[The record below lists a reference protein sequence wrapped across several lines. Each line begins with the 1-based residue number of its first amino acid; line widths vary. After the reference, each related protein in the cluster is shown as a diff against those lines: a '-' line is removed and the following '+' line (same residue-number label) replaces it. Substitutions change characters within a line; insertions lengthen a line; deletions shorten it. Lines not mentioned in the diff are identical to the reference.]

1 MKDKPKNL
9 PDQSYEAPGSEKRL
23 HPQHDVNRKTYRGSD
38 KLKKKIALITGGDS
52 GIGRSFDTNFVLE
65 GADISII
72 YLRKMKMF

>member
-23 HPQHDVNRKTYRGSD
+23 HPQPYVKRKTYRGSD
-38 KLKKKIALITGGDS
+38 KLKKKVAFITGGNS
-52 GIGRSFDTNFVLE
+52 GIERSVDTNFVME

-72 YLRKMKMF
+72 YLRKMKMH